1 MRNLDAAL
9 TTRRPYI
16 PPPTDNSHCID
27 EARVCCTQVRSALRC
42 GRFDAANGLL
52 QTALALYQLAACEK
66 LEGKAEEKGAFSC
79 RLDELIDELCFCAQT
94 IEVETVRR
102 DEQTLKDQTLSETM
116 LAFSIR
122 EDS

>member
-1 MRNLDAAL
+1 M
-9 TTRRPYI
+9 
-16 PPPTDNSHCID
+16 
-27 EARVCCTQVRSALRC
+27 RSALRC

-79 RLDELIDELCFCAQT
+79 RLDELVDELCFCAQT
-94 IEVETVRR
+94 IEVETVMR
-102 DEQTLKDQTLSETM
+102 EQQTLSETM
-116 LAFSIR
+116 MAFSIR